1 MMPILFLA
9 PFNNMAEL
17 AATISKEMGLTF
29 FIDTS
34 RDREAVEVVQK
45 YPNIEV
51 IISRGGIA
59 EEVKPLDRL
68 TVIEITMSVNDLL
81 SVVSKLTSIGV
92 RKIGI
97 VSRTNIFDGVTG
109 EFHISQTDIHIRS
122 CQDEAEIKETVMN
135 LHRQGFEAIIG
146 CRAAYE
152 TAKGCGMAA
161 EILESSATSIRR
173 AIEEAVRI
181 VRAKE
186 REKLQTAQ
194 LKAIIDNIQEGVIA
208 VTGTRQISFCNNV
221 ARRVCAMDG
230 QELTYNGIR
239 ELLQRRGQEK
249 IVSINGNNVFS
260 RVIPLEFNNKNN
272 GDVITFH
279 EVSSIQASERKI
291 RFSSYQ
297 KGLYAKNTF
306 SDIIGQSEVL
316 KKVMDKAKT
325 YSLYDSNLLIYGE
338 TGTGK
343 EVFAQSVHNESN
355 RNKGPFV
362 SVNTASIPPGLL
374 ESELFGYVDGAFT
387 GARKGGKQGL
397 FELAH
402 GGTIFLDEIGE
413 LSPDIQSRLLRVLQE
428 KEIMR
433 IGDDKIIPVDVRII
447 SATNCD
453 LQNLVK
459 QGRFRQDLYYRI
471 HVLGLRL
478 PPLRERA
485 SDIAVIFEH
494 YLRRFSPDSSK
505 IPQLSADARELLAA
519 YPWPGNIRQL
529 RNAAEVIA
537 YSAAGRE
544 VVSYADIVEVFGD
557 QETRMDGGSY
567 LSVRE
572 TGTLKDMEADI
583 VRQLLARYSPEE
595 VCKQLGISKVTL
607 WRKSKPLFQ
616 I

>member
-9 PFNNMAEL
+9 PFSNMAEL
-17 AATISKEMGLTF
+17 ATAIAAEMGLSLY
-29 FIDTS
+29 IDTS
-34 RDREAVEVVQK
+34 QDGEAVSVAGN
-45 YPNIEV
+45 YPDVEV

-59 EEVKPLDRL
+59 EEVKPLDGL

-81 SVVSKLTSIGV
+81 SIVSKLSSMGI

-97 VSRTNIFDGVTG
+97 VSRANIFDGVTG
-109 EFHISQTDIHIRS
+109 AFHICQTDIRICS
-122 CQDEAEIKETVMN
+122 CQDEQQVRETVIE

-152 TAKGCGMAA
+152 TAKDCGIAA

-173 AIEEAVRI
+173 GIEEAVRI

-186 REKLQTAQ
+186 REKLQTVQ

-208 VTGTRQISFCNNV
+208 VTGTKQISFYNNV
-221 ARRVCAMDG
+221 ARRVCGTDG
-230 QELTYNGIR
+230 QELTYSGIR
-239 ELLQRRGQEK
+239 ELMQRRGQEK

-260 RVIPLEFNNKNN
+260 RVIPLAVNNKNN

-297 KGLYAKNTF
+297 KGLYAKSTF
-306 SDIIGQSEVL
+306 TDIIGQSDVI
-316 KKVMDKAKT
+316 KKVIEKAKT
-325 YSLYDSNLLIYGE
+325 YSQYDSNLLIYGE

-343 EVFAQSVHNESN
+343 EVFAQSVHNES
-355 RNKGPFV
+355 RRSKGPFV
-362 SVNTASIPPGLL
+362 SVNTASIPPSLL

-387 GARKGGKQGL
+387 GARRGGKQGL

-433 IGDDKIIPVDVRII
+433 IGDDKIVPVDVRII

-453 LQNLVK
+453 LQSLVK

-485 SDIAVIFEH
+485 ADIALIFEH
-494 YLRRFSPDSSK
+494 YLQRFSPGGNKVPKLEPDAL
-505 IPQLSADARELLAA
+505 QLLSA

-537 YSAAGRE
+537 YSVAGRDA
-544 VVSYADIVEVFGD
+544 VGYADIAEVFGD
-557 QETRMDGGSY
+557 QETKMGGGSY

-583 VRQLLARYSPEE
+583 VRQLLSRYSPDE

-607 WRKSKPLFQ
+607 WRKSKTPFQ